1 MQAINIGIYFPEL
14 CKHNIPLENVFT
26 VKNGICILMLS

>member
-14 CKHNIPLENVFT
+14 CKNNVPLENVFIMI
-26 VKNGICILMLS
+26 NGISILMLS

>member
-14 CKHNIPLENVFT
+14 CERNIPLENLFT
-26 VKNGICILMLS
+26 MKNGICIPILS